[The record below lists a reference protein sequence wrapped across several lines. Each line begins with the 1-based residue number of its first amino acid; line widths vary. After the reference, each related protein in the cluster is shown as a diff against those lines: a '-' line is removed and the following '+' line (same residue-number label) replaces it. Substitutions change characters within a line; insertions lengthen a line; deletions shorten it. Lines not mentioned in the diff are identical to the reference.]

1 MSFPYFESSTLVQR
15 MKDKSF
21 STEAQEALQAR
32 NVSGTNLFARLSIYD
47 VLGRTVSNFVSEE
60 LPAGNY
66 TRDRL
71 QAGLASGL
79 YFYSLNAGSFSETNQ
94 LILLP
99 ATSTK

>member
-1 MSFPYFESSTLVQR
+1 

-60 LPAGNY
+60 LPA
-66 TRDRL
+66 RI
-71 QAGLASGL
+71 S
-79 YFYSLNAGSFSETNQ
+79 
-94 LILLP
+94 
-99 ATSTK
+99 

>member
-1 MSFPYFESSTLVQR
+1 
-15 MKDKSF
+15 MKHKSF
-21 STEAQEALQAR
+21 SNEAQEALQAR
-32 NVSGTNLFARLSIYD
+32 NVSGRNFFARLSICGA
-47 VLGRTVSNFVSEE
+47 LGRGVSIVVSEE

-71 QAGLASGL
+71 QSGLAYGL
-79 YFYSLNAGSFSETNQ
+79 YFYSLNAGSFSETKQ